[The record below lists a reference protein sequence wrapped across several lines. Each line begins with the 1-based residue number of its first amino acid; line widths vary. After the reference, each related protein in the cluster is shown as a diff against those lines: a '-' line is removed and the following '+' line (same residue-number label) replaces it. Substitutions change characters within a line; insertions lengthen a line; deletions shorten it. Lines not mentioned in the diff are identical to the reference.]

1 MRWMKW
7 IGIMS
12 AILLVVFCYTPWVFI
27 HSKQL
32 TISGVNTNGTN
43 FGKPAYFHFVM
54 AAIYIALAL
63 ISKLWSQR
71 SNLLIGAFNL
81 AWSFRNFIII
91 PVCMMGECPEKK
103 QGLYMTLFASI
114 LMMIAALFPGIKLKQ
129 KA

>member
-12 AILLVVFCYTPWVFI
+12 AILLVVFCYTPWAFI

-54 AAIYIALAL
+54 AAIYIVFAL

-91 PVCMMGECPEKK
+91 PVCMMGEC
-103 QGLYMTLFASI
+103 
-114 LMMIAALFPGIKLKQ
+114 
-129 KA
+129 